1 MTFSPLS
8 IVFSR
13 KGFHVNMVFFFF
25 FFIFYYC
32 VIEFNHFYLVKLREI
47 RFNNFTLNCVDIIC
61 FDLNK
66 S

>member
-1 MTFSPLS
+1 MKFSPLS
-8 IVFSR
+8 IVSSR

-25 FFIFYYC
+25 FIFYYC
-32 VIEFNHFYLVKLREI
+32 VIKFNNFYLVKLREI
-47 RFNNFTLNCVDIIC
+47 RFNSFTLNCVDIIC

>member
-1 MTFSPLS
+1 MKFSPLS

-13 KGFHVNMVFFFF
+13 KGFHVNMVFL

-32 VIEFNHFYLVKLREI
+32 VIEFNNFYLVKLREI
-47 RFNNFTLNCVDIIC
+47 RFNSFTMNCVEIIC